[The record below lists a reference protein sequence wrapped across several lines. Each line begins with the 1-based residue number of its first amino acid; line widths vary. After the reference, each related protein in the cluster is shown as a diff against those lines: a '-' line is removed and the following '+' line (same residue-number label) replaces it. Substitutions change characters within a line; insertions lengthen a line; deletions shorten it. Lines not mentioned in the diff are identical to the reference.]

1 MKLHHFLLLI
11 HLLSAAIWVGGH
23 LILCI
28 RFLPEAL
35 RKKEPR
41 IISDF
46 EKRYEPIGMP
56 ALFLLIITGIWM
68 AYDFGVPIQKWLSFS
83 GNIERVVSTKLLLLL
98 LTFAFAIHAQLSVIP
113 KLDKNNLKKMAFH
126 IIAVTLIGITMLV
139 LGSTVRYGGF

>member
-11 HLLSAAIWVGGH
+11 HLLAAAIWVGGH

-35 RKKEPR
+35 RKNEPR
-41 IISDF
+41 IIADF

-68 AYDFGVPIQKWLSFS
+68 AYDFGVPFQKWFSFS
-83 GNIERVVSTKLLLLL
+83 GNIESVVSIKLLLLL
-98 LTFAFAIHAQLSVIP
+98 LTFAFAIHAQLRVIP
-113 KLDKNNLKKMAFH
+113 NLDKSNIKEMAFH
-126 IIAVTLIGITMLV
+126 IIAVTLIGMAMLF
-139 LGSTVRYGGF
+139 LGSTIRYGGL